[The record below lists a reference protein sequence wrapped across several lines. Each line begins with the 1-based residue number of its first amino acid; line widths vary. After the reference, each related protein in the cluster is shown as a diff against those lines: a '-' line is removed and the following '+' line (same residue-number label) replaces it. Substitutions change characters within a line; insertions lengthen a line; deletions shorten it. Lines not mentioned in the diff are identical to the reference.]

1 MTTEAFKLVSLNV
14 RGISNFRKRRAIFTW
29 CRKRK
34 ADFMFLQETHS
45 KKDTE
50 IYWKNEWGAEAVMSH
65 GSSNSCGVAIL
76 FRKGVDCVIH
86 TKILDPLGRYIILK
100 AAIKDKMYI
109 LINIYAP
116 NKDKDITCFF
126 NNLLITLQNENL
138 DEEEN
143 IIVGGDFNCPLNTPV
158 DKKGGIMIPR
168 KSVVAS
174 IGCIQSELDL
184 VDIWRVKNPSTKS
197 YTWSQKSPNIFC
209 RLAYWLISN
218 NLHDLVKSVDIIP
231 AIKTDHAAITL
242 DLQTSDNEIKGPGF
256 WKMNCAL
263 LEDDDYINDVTSKIP
278 IWLAQGRQDLS
289 DDRII
294 WDWLKYNI
302 RAHAKQ
308 HSKRRARERNGRE
321 NRLEEGYAKAKQV
334 FEADPSNTN
343 SNILNGAKENLEA
356 FYDEKLDG
364 VIIRARARWHEHGE
378 KSSKYFLNLEKR
390 NHIKK
395 HMRKLK
401 ISGVITTD
409 PFSILA
415 EQKRFY
421 QELYKSRNSN
431 NTDGAQTIES
441 FLHSLNIPVLTEE
454 QKLSCEGAISLE

>member
-1 MTTEAFKLVSLNV
+1 
-14 RGISNFRKRRAIFTW
+14 
-29 CRKRK
+29 
-34 ADFMFLQETHS
+34 
-45 KKDTE
+45 
-50 IYWKNEWGAEAVMSH
+50 
-65 GSSNSCGVAIL
+65 
-76 FRKGVDCVIH
+76 
-86 TKILDPLGRYIILK
+86 
-100 AAIKDKMYI
+100 
-109 LINIYAP
+109 
-116 NKDKDITCFF
+116 
-126 NNLLITLQNENL
+126 
-138 DEEEN
+138 
-143 IIVGGDFNCPLNTPV
+143 
-158 DKKGGIMIPR
+158 MIPR

-174 IGCIQSELDL
+174 ISCIQSELDL

-209 RLAYWLISN
+209 RLDYWLISN

-231 AIKTDHAAITL
+231 SIKTDHAAITL

-263 LEDDDYINDVTSKIP
+263 LEDHDYINDVSSKIP
-278 IWLAQGRQDLS
+278 IWLAQGRKDLS
-289 DDRII
+289 DDRVI

-308 HSKRRARERNGRE
+308 HSKRRARERNEKE
-321 NRLEEGYAKAKQV
+321 NRLEEEYAKAKQV
-334 FEADPSNTN
+334 FEADPNNTN
-343 SNILNGAKENLEA
+343 SNILSAAKESLEA
-356 FYDEKLDG
+356 FYDEKLNG

-421 QELYKSRNSN
+421 QELYESPNN
-431 NTDGAQTIES
+431 NTEGMQTIEA
-441 FLHSLNIPVLTEE
+441 FLHSLNILDLTEE
-454 QKLSCEGAISLE
+454 QKNAPRH